1 LGSRIFCWSP
11 VGDER
16 TQKWALRFDVDQCP
30 DCDFV
35 ADVHISD
42 NFFHSEVTDA
52 FASEMAFYTN
62 IIAGL
67 GIIGWIIAMW
77 YFSRRK

>member
-1 LGSRIFCWSP
+1 M
-11 VGDER
+11 
-16 TQKWALRFDVDQCP
+16 
-30 DCDFV
+30 
-35 ADVHISD
+35 
-42 NFFHSEVTDA
+42 DA

-77 YFSRRK
+77 YFSRLK